1 MKASF
6 DASFLKSLESIKD
19 KKLADK
25 LLKLITEVE
34 SAKKLLDVKSIKRLV
49 GFKNFYRVRIGDY
62 RVGLELVNSEEVL
75 FIIVA
80 HRKNIYKLFP

>member
-25 LLKLITEVE
+25 LLKLIL
-34 SAKKLLDVKSIKRLV
+34 KLNLQKS
-49 GFKNFYRVRIGDY
+49 Y
-62 RVGLELVNSEEVL
+62 
-75 FIIVA
+75 
-80 HRKNIYKLFP
+80 

>member
-62 RVGLELVNSEEVL
+62 RVGLELVNSEEVS

>member
-49 GFKNFYRVRIGDY
+49 GFKNFY
-62 RVGLELVNSEEVL
+62 
-75 FIIVA
+75 
-80 HRKNIYKLFP
+80 